1 MKLSN
6 KIKKSFSLKENNLL
20 KIDSTAKFFIEIFD
34 LEDLKNIQNFTST
47 KKINFCILG
56 EGSNVV
62 LPNLLN
68 KFVIK
73 ISFNEISL
81 EDNLITV
88 GAGKNWD
95 DFVLWSLEN
104 GYCGLENL
112 SGIPGS
118 IGAAPIQNIGAY
130 GSEVS
135 DFIDEVICF
144 DMESNSFVS
153 FTNNDCG
160 FSYRQSIFQDRD
172 SLIVVK
178 VKFKLTKDFQPNLE
192 YEDLNFLKAEEITPF
207 IIRKHILKI
216 RKAKISDPQEHPNV
230 GSFFKNPIISLDE
243 LEKIKQI
250 LPKIKFYSYIDNKV
264 KISAAF
270 LIESLNLK
278 GFALNNA
285 RVSEKHSLVL
295 ENKSEKSEDILDL
308 ASYIQASVLENYNIN
323 LEIEPQIF

>member
-68 KFVIK
+68 KFVIT
-73 ISFNEISL
+73 ISFNEISI

-130 GSEVS
+130 GTEVS

-144 DMESNSFVS
+144 DMESNSIVS
-153 FTNNDCG
+153 FTNNDCK
-160 FSYRQSIFQDRD
+160 FSYRQSIFQDKD

-250 LPKIKFYSYIDNKV
+250 LPSIKFYSYIDNKV

>member
-6 KIKKSFSLKENNLL
+6 KIKQSFSLKENNLL

-73 ISFNEISL
+73 ISFNEISI

-95 DFVLWSLEN
+95 DFVLWTLEN

-135 DFIDEVICF
+135 NFIEEVICF
-144 DMESNSFVS
+144 DMESNSLVS
-153 FTNNDCG
+153 LNNNDCK
-160 FSYRQSIFQDRD
+160 FSYRQSIFQDED

-192 YEDLNFLKAEEITPF
+192 YEDLNFLRKEEISPF
-207 IIRKHILKI
+207 IIREHILKI

-250 LPKIKFYSYIDNKV
+250 LPRIKFYSYIDNKV

-308 ASYIQASVLENYNIN
+308 ASHIQASVLENYNIN
-323 LEIEPQIF
+323 LELEPQIF

>member
-34 LEDLKNIQNFTST
+34 FEDLKNIQNFTST

-73 ISFNEISL
+73 ISFNEISI

-250 LPKIKFYSYIDNKV
+250 LPRIKFYSYIDNKV

>member
-34 LEDLKNIQNFTST
+34 LEDLKNIQNFIST

-68 KFVIK
+68 KAVIK
-73 ISFNEISL
+73 ISFNKISI

-88 GAGKNWD
+88 GGGKNWD

-104 GYCGLENL
+104 GYSGLENL

-135 DFIDEVICF
+135 EFIEEVICF
-144 DMESNSFVS
+144 DMESNSFVG
-153 FTNNDCG
+153 FTNNDCK
-160 FSYRQSIFQDRD
+160 FSYRKSIFQDKD

-192 YEDLNFLKAEEITPF
+192 YEDLNFLKEEEISPF
-207 IIRKHILKI
+207 IIRKHVLKI

-243 LEKIKQI
+243 LEKIKLI
-250 LPKIKFYSYIDNKV
+250 LPSIKFYSYIDNKV

-278 GFALNNA
+278 GFALNDA

-308 ASYIQASVLENYNIN
+308 ASHIQASVLENYKIN
-323 LEIEPQIF
+323 LEFEPQIF

>member
-73 ISFNEISL
+73 ISFNEISI

-112 SGIPGS
+112 SGIPGC

-144 DMESNSFVS
+144 DMDSNSLVS
-153 FTNNDCG
+153 FTNNDCK
-160 FSYRQSIFQDRD
+160 FSYRQSIFQDKD

-192 YEDLNFLKAEEITPF
+192 YEDLNFLKEEEISPF
-207 IIRKHILKI
+207 IIRKHVLKI
-216 RKAKISDPQEHPNV
+216 RKAKISDPQKHPNV

-270 LIESLNLK
+270 LIESLSLK
-278 GFALNNA
+278 GFVLNNA

-308 ASYIQASVLENYNIN
+308 ASHIQASVLENYNIN
-323 LEIEPQIF
+323 LELEPQIF

>member
-144 DMESNSFVS
+144 DMESNSLVS
-153 FTNNDCG
+153 FTNNDCK

-178 VKFKLTKDFQPNLE
+178 VKFKLTKDFHPNLE

-216 RKAKISDPQEHPNV
+216 RKAKISDPKEHPNV

-270 LIESLNLK
+270 LIESLSLK
-278 GFALNNA
+278 GFVLNNA

-308 ASYIQASVLENYNIN
+308 ASHIQASVLENYNIN
-323 LEIEPQIF
+323 LELEPQIF

>member
-34 LEDLKNIQNFTST
+34 LEDLKNIQNFISS

-68 KFVIK
+68 KAVIK
-73 ISFNEISL
+73 ISFNEIL
-81 EDNLITV
+81 IENNLITV
-88 GAGKNWD
+88 GGGKNWD

-135 DFIDEVICF
+135 EFIEEVICF
-144 DMESNSFVS
+144 DVESNSFVG
-153 FTNNDCG
+153 FTNNDCK
-160 FSYRQSIFQDRD
+160 FSYRQSIFQDKD

-192 YEDLNFLKAEEITPF
+192 YEDLNFLKEEEISPF
-207 IIRKHILKI
+207 IIRKHVLKI

-243 LEKIKQI
+243 LEKIKLI
-250 LPKIKFYSYIDNKV
+250 LPSIKFYSYIDNKV

-308 ASYIQASVLENYNIN
+308 ASHIQASVLENYKIN
-323 LEIEPQIF
+323 LELEPQIF

>member
-1 MKLSN
+1 M
-6 KIKKSFSLKENNLL
+6 
-20 KIDSTAKFFIEIFD
+20 
-34 LEDLKNIQNFTST
+34 
-47 KKINFCILG
+47 
-56 EGSNVV
+56 
-62 LPNLLN
+62 LN

-81 EDNLITV
+81 EDNSITV

-144 DMESNSFVS
+144 DMDSNSLVS
-153 FTNNDCG
+153 FTNNDCK
-160 FSYRQSIFQDRD
+160 FSYRQSIFQDKD
-172 SLIVVK
+172 SLIVIK

-216 RKAKISDPQEHPNV
+216 RKAKISDPKEHPNV

-270 LIESLNLK
+270 LIESLSLK
-278 GFALNNA
+278 GFVLNNA

-308 ASYIQASVLENYNIN
+308 ASHIQASVLENYNIN
-323 LEIEPQIF
+323 LELEPQIF

>member
-34 LEDLKNIQNFTST
+34 LEDLKNIQNFIST

-73 ISFNEISL
+73 ISFNEISI

-112 SGIPGS
+112 SGIPL
-118 IGAAPIQNIGAY
+118 
-130 GSEVS
+130 
-135 DFIDEVICF
+135 
-144 DMESNSFVS
+144 
-153 FTNNDCG
+153 
-160 FSYRQSIFQDRD
+160 
-172 SLIVVK
+172 SLI
-178 VKFKLTKDFQPNLE
+178 
-192 YEDLNFLKAEEITPF
+192 
-207 IIRKHILKI
+207 HI
-216 RKAKISDPQEHPNV
+216 
-230 GSFFKNPIISLDE
+230 
-243 LEKIKQI
+243 
-250 LPKIKFYSYIDNKV
+250 
-264 KISAAF
+264 
-270 LIESLNLK
+270 
-278 GFALNNA
+278 
-285 RVSEKHSLVL
+285 
-295 ENKSEKSEDILDL
+295 
-308 ASYIQASVLENYNIN
+308 
-323 LEIEPQIF
+323 

>member
-34 LEDLKNIQNFTST
+34 LEDLKNIQNFIST
-47 KKINFCILG
+47 TKINFCILG

-68 KFVIK
+68 KAVIK
-73 ISFNEISL
+73 ISFNKISIQ
-81 EDNLITV
+81 DNLITV
-88 GAGKNWD
+88 GGGKNWD

-104 GYCGLENL
+104 GYSGLENL

-135 DFIDEVICF
+135 EFIEEVICF
-144 DMESNSFVS
+144 DMESNSFVG
-153 FTNNDCG
+153 FNNNDCK
-160 FSYRQSIFQDRD
+160 FSYRKSIFQDKD

-192 YEDLNFLKAEEITPF
+192 YEDLNFLKEEEISPF
-207 IIRKHILKI
+207 IIRKHVLKI

-243 LEKIKQI
+243 LEKIKLI
-250 LPKIKFYSYIDNKV
+250 LPSIKFYSYIDNKV

-278 GFALNNA
+278 GFALNDA

-308 ASYIQASVLENYNIN
+308 ASHIQASVLENYKIN
-323 LEIEPQIF
+323 LEFEPQIF

>member
-73 ISFNEISL
+73 ISFNEISI

-144 DMESNSFVS
+144 DMDSNSLVS
-153 FTNNDCG
+153 FTNNDCK
-160 FSYRQSIFQDRD
+160 FSYRQSIFQDKD
-172 SLIVVK
+172 SLIVIK

-216 RKAKISDPQEHPNV
+216 RKAKISDPKEHPKV
-230 GSFFKNPIISLDE
+230 GSVFKNPIISLDE

-270 LIESLNLK
+270 LIESLSLK
-278 GFALNNA
+278 GFVLNNA

-308 ASYIQASVLENYNIN
+308 ASHIQASVLENYNIN
-323 LEIEPQIF
+323 LELEPQIF

>member
-6 KIKKSFSLKENNLL
+6 KIKKSFSLKANNLL

-34 LEDLKNIQNFTST
+34 LEDLKNIQDFIST

-68 KFVIK
+68 KAVIK
-73 ISFNEISL
+73 ISFNEISI

-104 GYCGLENL
+104 GYSGLENL

-135 DFIDEVICF
+135 EFIEEVICF
-144 DMESNSFVS
+144 DMDSNSFIG
-153 FTNNDCG
+153 FTNNDCK
-160 FSYRQSIFQDRD
+160 FSYRQSIFQDKD
-172 SLIVVK
+172 SLIIVK

-207 IIRKHILKI
+207 IIRKHVLKI
-216 RKAKISDPQEHPNV
+216 RKAKISDPQKHPNV

-243 LEKIKQI
+243 LEKIKLI
-250 LPKIKFYSYIDNKV
+250 LPSIKFYSYIDNKV

-308 ASYIQASVLENYNIN
+308 ASHIQASVLENYNIN
-323 LEIEPQIF
+323 LELEPQIF

>member
-6 KIKKSFSLKENNLL
+6 KIKKSFSLKDNNLL

-73 ISFNEISL
+73 ISFNEISI

-144 DMESNSFVS
+144 DMDSNSLVS
-153 FTNNDCG
+153 FTNNDCK
-160 FSYRQSIFQDRD
+160 FSYRQSIFQDKD
-172 SLIVVK
+172 SLIVIK

-216 RKAKISDPQEHPNV
+216 RKAKISDPKEHPNV

-270 LIESLNLK
+270 LIESLSLK
-278 GFALNNA
+278 GFVLNNA

-295 ENKSEKSEDILDL
+295 ENKSDKSEDILDL
-308 ASYIQASVLENYNIN
+308 ASHIQASVLENYNIN
-323 LEIEPQIF
+323 LELEPQIF

>member
-73 ISFNEISL
+73 ISFNEISI

-153 FTNNDCG
+153 FTNNDCK
-160 FSYRQSIFQDRD
+160 FSYRQSIFQDKD
-172 SLIVVK
+172 SLIVIK

-192 YEDLNFLKAEEITPF
+192 YEDLNFLKAEEITPS

-270 LIESLNLK
+270 LIESLSLK
-278 GFALNNA
+278 GFVLNNA

-308 ASYIQASVLENYNIN
+308 ASHIQASVLENYNIN
-323 LEIEPQIF
+323 LELEPQIF

>member
-6 KIKKSFSLKENNLL
+6 KIKQSFSLKENNLL

-81 EDNLITV
+81 KDNSITV

-144 DMESNSFVS
+144 DMESNSFIS
-153 FTNNDCG
+153 FTNNDCR

-192 YEDLNFLKAEEITPF
+192 YEDLNFLKAEEISPH

-250 LPKIKFYSYIDNKV
+250 LPSIKFYSYIDNKV

-308 ASYIQASVLENYNIN
+308 ASHIQASVLENYNIN
-323 LEIEPQIF
+323 LELEPQIF

>member
-73 ISFNEISL
+73 ISFNEISI

-153 FTNNDCG
+153 FTNSDCK
-160 FSYRQSIFQDRD
+160 FSYRKSIFQDQD

-192 YEDLNFLKAEEITPF
+192 YEDLNFLKAEEISPH

-308 ASYIQASVLENYNIN
+308 ASHIQASVLENYNIN
-323 LEIEPQIF
+323 LELEPQIF

>member
-68 KFVIK
+68 KFVIT
-73 ISFNEISL
+73 ISFNEISI

-130 GSEVS
+130 GNEVS

-144 DMESNSFVS
+144 DMESNSIVS
-153 FTNNDCG
+153 FTNNDCK
-160 FSYRQSIFQDRD
+160 FSYRQSIFQDKD

-192 YEDLNFLKAEEITPF
+192 YEDLNFLKAEEISPF

-216 RKAKISDPQEHPNV
+216 RKAKISNPQEHPNV

-323 LEIEPQIF
+323 LELEPQIF

>member
-6 KIKKSFSLKENNLL
+6 KIKKSFSLKDNNLL
-20 KIDSTAKFFIEIFD
+20 KIDSIAKFFIEIID

-47 KKINFCILG
+47 KKINFCTLG

-68 KFVIK
+68 KVVIK
-73 ISFNEISL
+73 ISFNEISI

-95 DFVLWSLEN
+95 DFVLWSLDN
-104 GYCGLENL
+104 GYSGLENL

-135 DFIDEVICF
+135 DFIEEVICF
-144 DMESNSFVS
+144 DMESNNLVS
-153 FTNNDCG
+153 FTNEDCN
-160 FSYRQSIFQDRD
+160 FSYRQSIFQDND

-178 VKFKLTKDFQPNLE
+178 VIFKLTKDFHPNLE
-192 YEDLNFLKAEEITPF
+192 YEDLNSLKAEEISPF

-216 RKAKISDPQEHPNV
+216 RRAKISDPKEHPNV

-243 LEKIKQI
+243 LEKIKQT
-250 LPKIKFYSYIDNKV
+250 LPSIKFYSYIDNKV

-278 GFALNNA
+278 GFVLNNA

-308 ASYIQASVLENYNIN
+308 ASHIQSSVFDNYNIN

>member
-47 KKINFCILG
+47 KKIDFCILG

-73 ISFNEISL
+73 ISFNEISI

-144 DMESNSFVS
+144 DMDSNSLVS
-153 FTNNDCG
+153 FTNNDCK

-207 IIRKHILKI
+207 FIRKHVLKI
-216 RKAKISDPQEHPNV
+216 RKAKISDPQKHPNV

-270 LIESLNLK
+270 LIESLGLK
-278 GFALNNA
+278 GFVLNNA

-308 ASYIQASVLENYNIN
+308 ASHIQASVLENYNIN
-323 LEIEPQIF
+323 LELEPQIF

>member
-6 KIKKSFSLKENNLL
+6 KIKKSFSLKDNNLL
-20 KIDSTAKFFIEIFD
+20 KIDSIAKFFIEIID

-47 KKINFCILG
+47 KKINFCTLG

-68 KFVIK
+68 KVVIK
-73 ISFNEISL
+73 ISFNEISI

-95 DFVLWSLEN
+95 DFVLWSLDN
-104 GYCGLENL
+104 GYSGLENL

-135 DFIDEVICF
+135 DFIEEVICF
-144 DMESNSFVS
+144 DMESNNLVS
-153 FTNNDCG
+153 FTNEDCN
-160 FSYRQSIFQDRD
+160 FSYRQSIFQDND

-178 VKFKLTKDFQPNLE
+178 VIFKLTKDFHPNLE
-192 YEDLNFLKAEEITPF
+192 YEDLNSLKAEEISPF

-216 RKAKISDPQEHPNV
+216 RRAKISDPKEHPNV

-243 LEKIKQI
+243 LEKIKQT
-250 LPKIKFYSYIDNKV
+250 LPSIKFYSYIDNKV

-278 GFALNNA
+278 GFVLNNA

-295 ENKSEKSEDILDL
+295 ENKSKKSEDILDL
-308 ASYIQASVLENYNIN
+308 ASHIQSSVFDNYNIN

>member
-73 ISFNEISL
+73 ISFNEISI

-144 DMESNSFVS
+144 DMDSNSLVS
-153 FTNNDCG
+153 FTNNDCK
-160 FSYRQSIFQDRD
+160 FSYRQSIFQDKD
-172 SLIVVK
+172 SLIVIK

-216 RKAKISDPQEHPNV
+216 RKAKISDPKEHPNV

-308 ASYIQASVLENYNIN
+308 ASYIQDSVLENYNIK

>member
-68 KFVIK
+68 KFVIT
-73 ISFNEISL
+73 ISFNEISI

-130 GSEVS
+130 GTEVS

-144 DMESNSFVS
+144 DMESNSIVS
-153 FTNNDCG
+153 FTNNDCK
-160 FSYRQSIFQDRD
+160 FSYRQSIFQDKD
-172 SLIVVK
+172 SLIIVK

-192 YEDLNFLKAEEITPF
+192 YEDLNFLKAKEISPF

-216 RKAKISDPQEHPNV
+216 RKAKISNPQEHPNV

-250 LPKIKFYSYIDNKV
+250 LPSIKFYSYIDNKV

-295 ENKSEKSEDILDL
+295 ENKSEKSEDILNL
-308 ASYIQASVLENYNIN
+308 ASHIQASVLENYNIN

>member
-68 KFVIK
+68 KFVIT
-73 ISFNEISL
+73 ISFNEISI

-153 FTNNDCG
+153 FTNNDCK
-160 FSYRQSIFQDRD
+160 FSYRQSIFQDKD
-172 SLIVVK
+172 SLIVIK

-216 RKAKISDPQEHPNV
+216 RKAKISDPKEHPNV

-270 LIESLNLK
+270 LIESLSLK
-278 GFALNNA
+278 GFVLNNA

-308 ASYIQASVLENYNIN
+308 ASHIQASVLENYNIN
-323 LEIEPQIF
+323 LELEPQIF

>member
-6 KIKKSFSLKENNLL
+6 KIKQSFSLKENNLL

-73 ISFNEISL
+73 ISFNEISI

-144 DMESNSFVS
+144 DMDSNSLVS
-153 FTNNDCG
+153 FTNNDCK
-160 FSYRQSIFQDRD
+160 FSYRQSIFQDKD
-172 SLIVVK
+172 SLIVIK
-178 VKFKLTKDFQPNLE
+178 VKFKLTKNFQPNLE
-192 YEDLNFLKAEEITPF
+192 YEDLNFLKEEEITPF

-216 RKAKISDPQEHPNV
+216 RKAKISDPKEHPNV

-270 LIESLNLK
+270 LIESLSLK
-278 GFALNNA
+278 GFVLNNA

-308 ASYIQASVLENYNIN
+308 ASHIQASVLENYNIN
-323 LEIEPQIF
+323 LELEPQIF

>member
-68 KFVIK
+68 KFVIT
-73 ISFNEISL
+73 ISFNEISI

-144 DMESNSFVS
+144 DMDSNSLVS
-153 FTNNDCG
+153 FTNNDCK
-160 FSYRQSIFQDRD
+160 FSYRQSIFQDKD

-178 VKFKLTKDFQPNLE
+178 VKFKLTRDFQPNLE
-192 YEDLNFLKAEEITPF
+192 YEDLNFLKAKEISPF

-216 RKAKISDPQEHPNV
+216 RKAKISNPQEHPNV

-250 LPKIKFYSYIDNKV
+250 LPSIKFYSYIDNKV

>member
-34 LEDLKNIQNFTST
+34 LEDLKKIQNFTST

-81 EDNLITV
+81 KDNSITV

-192 YEDLNFLKAEEITPF
+192 YEDLNFLKAEEISPH

-250 LPKIKFYSYIDNKV
+250 LPRIKFYSYIDNKV

-308 ASYIQASVLENYNIN
+308 ASHIQASVLENYNIN
-323 LEIEPQIF
+323 LEFEPQIF

>member
-73 ISFNEISL
+73 ISFSEISI

-130 GSEVS
+130 GNEVS

-144 DMESNSFVS
+144 DMESNSIVS
-153 FTNNDCG
+153 FTNNDCK
-160 FSYRQSIFQDRD
+160 FSYRQSIFQDKD

-192 YEDLNFLKAEEITPF
+192 YEDLNFLKAKEISPF

-216 RKAKISDPQEHPNV
+216 RKAKISNPQEHPNV

-295 ENKSEKSEDILDL
+295 ENKSEKSEDILNL
-308 ASYIQASVLENYNIN
+308 ASHIQASVLENYNIN
-323 LEIEPQIF
+323 LELEPQIF

>member
-68 KFVIK
+68 KLVIK
-73 ISFNEISL
+73 ISFNEIL
-81 EDNLITV
+81 IEDNSITV

-144 DMESNSFVS
+144 DMDSNSLVS
-153 FTNNDCG
+153 FTNNDCK
-160 FSYRQSIFQDRD
+160 FSYRQSIFQDKD
-172 SLIVVK
+172 SLIVIK

-216 RKAKISDPQEHPNV
+216 RKAKISDPKEHPNV

-270 LIESLNLK
+270 LIESLSLK
-278 GFALNNA
+278 GFVLNNA

-308 ASYIQASVLENYNIN
+308 ASHIQASVLENYNIN
-323 LEIEPQIF
+323 LELEPQIF

>member
-34 LEDLKNIQNFTST
+34 LEDLKNIQNFIST

-68 KFVIK
+68 KAVIK
-73 ISFNEISL
+73 ISFNEISI
-81 EDNLITV
+81 EDNLIIV
-88 GAGKNWD
+88 GGGKNWD

-104 GYCGLENL
+104 GYSGLENL

-135 DFIDEVICF
+135 EFIEEVICF
-144 DMESNSFVS
+144 DMESNSFIGFS
-153 FTNNDCG
+153 NTDCK
-160 FSYRQSIFQDRD
+160 FSYRQSIFQDKD
-172 SLIVVK
+172 SLIVIK

-243 LEKIKQI
+243 LEKIKLI
-250 LPKIKFYSYIDNKV
+250 LPSIKFYSYIDNKV

-308 ASYIQASVLENYNIN
+308 ASHIQASVLEYYKIN
-323 LEIEPQIF
+323 LELEPQIF

>member
-68 KFVIK
+68 KFVIT
-73 ISFNEISL
+73 ISFNEISI

-130 GSEVS
+130 GNEVS

-144 DMESNSFVS
+144 DMESNSIVS
-153 FTNNDCG
+153 FTNNDCK
-160 FSYRQSIFQDRD
+160 FSYRQSIFQDKD
-172 SLIVVK
+172 SLIIVK

-192 YEDLNFLKAEEITPF
+192 YEDLNFLKAKEISPF

-216 RKAKISDPQEHPNV
+216 RKAKISNPQEHPNV

-323 LEIEPQIF
+323 LELEPQIF

>member
-73 ISFNEISL
+73 ISFNEISI

-144 DMESNSFVS
+144 DMDSNSLVS
-153 FTNNDCG
+153 FTNNDCK
-160 FSYRQSIFQDRD
+160 FSYRQSIFQDKD
-172 SLIVVK
+172 SLIVIK

-250 LPKIKFYSYIDNKV
+250 LPRIKFYSYIDNKV

-308 ASYIQASVLENYNIN
+308 ASYIQDSVLENYNIK

>member
-73 ISFNEISL
+73 ISFNEISI

-153 FTNNDCG
+153 FTNNDCK
-160 FSYRQSIFQDRD
+160 FSYRKSIFQDKD
-172 SLIVVK
+172 SLIVIK

-216 RKAKISDPQEHPNV
+216 RKAKISDPKEHPNV

-270 LIESLNLK
+270 LIESLSLK
-278 GFALNNA
+278 GFVLNNA

-308 ASYIQASVLENYNIN
+308 ASYIQDSVLENYNIK

>member
-1 MKLSN
+1 M
-6 KIKKSFSLKENNLL
+6 KSFVLIWNQ
-20 KIDSTAKFFIEIFD
+20 TA
-34 LEDLKNIQNFTST
+34 L
-47 KKINFCILG
+47 
-56 EGSNVV
+56 
-62 LPNLLN
+62 
-68 KFVIK
+68 
-73 ISFNEISL
+73 
-81 EDNLITV
+81 
-88 GAGKNWD
+88 
-95 DFVLWSLEN
+95 
-104 GYCGLENL
+104 
-112 SGIPGS
+112 
-118 IGAAPIQNIGAY
+118 
-130 GSEVS
+130 
-135 DFIDEVICF
+135 
-144 DMESNSFVS
+144 VS
-153 FTNNDCG
+153 FTNNDCK
-160 FSYRQSIFQDRD
+160 FSYRQSIFQDKD
-172 SLIVVK
+172 SLIVIK

-216 RKAKISDPQEHPNV
+216 RKAKISDPKEHPNV

-308 ASYIQASVLENYNIN
+308 ASHIQASVLENYNIN
-323 LEIEPQIF
+323 LELEPQIF

>member
-20 KIDSTAKFFIEIFD
+20 KIDTTAKFFIEIFD
-34 LEDLKNIQNFTST
+34 FEDLKKIQNFAST

-68 KFVIK
+68 KLVIK
-73 ISFNEISL
+73 ISFNEIL
-81 EDNLITV
+81 IEDNLITV

-135 DFIDEVICF
+135 NFIDEVICF
-144 DMESNSFVS
+144 DMESNSLVS
-153 FTNNDCG
+153 FTNNDCK
-160 FSYRQSIFQDRD
+160 FSYRQSIFQDKD
-172 SLIVVK
+172 SLIVIK

-192 YEDLNFLKAEEITPF
+192 YEDLNFLKAEEISPH

-250 LPKIKFYSYIDNKV
+250 LPRIKFYSYIDNKV

-323 LEIEPQIF
+323 LELEPQIF

>member
-68 KFVIK
+68 KFVIT
-73 ISFNEISL
+73 ISFNEISI

-130 GSEVS
+130 GTEVS

-153 FTNNDCG
+153 FTNNDCK
-160 FSYRQSIFQDRD
+160 FSYRQSIFQDKD

-216 RKAKISDPQEHPNV
+216 RKAKISDPKEHPNV

>member
-6 KIKKSFSLKENNLL
+6 KIKQSFSLKENNLL

-73 ISFNEISL
+73 ISFNEISI

-144 DMESNSFVS
+144 DMDSNSLVS
-153 FTNNDCG
+153 FTNNDCK
-160 FSYRQSIFQDRD
+160 FSYRQSIFQDKD
-172 SLIVVK
+172 SLIVIK

-250 LPKIKFYSYIDNKV
+250 LPRIKFYSYIDNKV

-270 LIESLNLK
+270 LIESLSLK
-278 GFALNNA
+278 GFVLNNA

>member
-34 LEDLKNIQNFTST
+34 FEDLKNIQNFTST

-73 ISFNEISL
+73 ISFNEIL
-81 EDNLITV
+81 IEDNLITV

-144 DMESNSFVS
+144 DMESNNFVC
-153 FTNNDCG
+153 FTNNDCK
-160 FSYRQSIFQDRD
+160 FSYRKSIFQDKD
-172 SLIVVK
+172 SLIVIK

-250 LPKIKFYSYIDNKV
+250 LPRIKFYSYIDNKV

>member
-20 KIDSTAKFFIEIFD
+20 KIDATAKFFIEIFD

-47 KKINFCILG
+47 KKINFCFLG

-68 KFVIK
+68 KVVIK
-73 ISFNEISL
+73 VSFNEISI
-81 EDNLITV
+81 EDNLISV

-95 DFVLWSLEN
+95 DFVLWSLDN
-104 GYCGLENL
+104 GYSGLENL

-153 FTNNDCG
+153 FTNNDCK
-160 FSYRQSIFQDRD
+160 FSYRQSIFQDKD

-178 VKFKLTKDFQPNLE
+178 VKFKLTKDFHPNLE
-192 YEDLNFLKAEEITPF
+192 YEDLNFLEAEGISPF

-216 RKAKISDPQEHPNV
+216 RKAKISDPKENPNV

-250 LPKIKFYSYIDNKV
+250 LPSIKFYSYIDNKV

-278 GFALNNA
+278 GFVLNNA

-295 ENKSEKSEDILDL
+295 ENQSEKSEDILNL
-308 ASYIQASVLENYNIN
+308 ASHIQSSVMENYNIN

>member
-6 KIKKSFSLKENNLL
+6 KIKESFSLKEDNLL

-34 LEDLKNIQNFTST
+34 LDDLTNIQNFTAT

-62 LPNLLN
+62 LPSLLN
-68 KFVIK
+68 KLVIK
-73 ISFNEISL
+73 ISYNEITV

-95 DFVLWSLEN
+95 DFVLWSLDK
-104 GYCGLENL
+104 GYFGLENL

-135 DFIDEVICF
+135 DFIEEVICF
-144 DMESNSFVS
+144 DMESNSLVS
-153 FTNNDCG
+153 FTNKDCK
-160 FSYRQSIFQDRD
+160 FSYRHSIFKDKD
-172 SLIVVK
+172 SLIVLK
-178 VKFKLTKDFQPNLE
+178 VKFKLTKDFHPNLE
-192 YEDLNFLKAEEITPF
+192 YEDLNFLKAEGISPF

-216 RKAKISDPQEHPNV
+216 RKAKISDPKVHPNV
-230 GSFFKNPIISLDE
+230 GSFFKNPIISMDE

-250 LPKIKFYSYIDNKV
+250 LPSIKFYSYIDNKV

-278 GFALNNA
+278 GFVLNNA

-295 ENKSEKSEDILDL
+295 ENKSENSEDILDL
-308 ASYIQASVLENYNIN
+308 ASHIQSSVMDNFNIN
-323 LEIEPQIF
+323 LEIEPLIF